1 MEEKNNVAKK
11 TPTLNTAHPN
21 ASPRPVELPMEERA
35 TMSLAAM
42 PPSLFDTPTS
52 QSLPSSQGKM
62 AQPQSP
68 LGPQGKGLNSQS
80 APGALAKRPNSQ
92 LAPAVKSMSVSNSKR
107 ALPNSKQLAEIQMVT
122 LLQERCRQ
130 LGLTIF
136 FGVDT
141 KVQSLG
147 LTSSIAGE
155 GKSFL
160 TIMMANILARDI
172 SNPITLLE
180 CNWEHP
186 CFHEHFGIHPTP
198 GLAEWLRGECDERSI
213 RYQVNPNLTVIPAG
227 NSRQDSVRLLQYMR
241 KNHALDNFLHSDGLL
256 LVDLPPVV
264 TSAYGSLAA
273 SLVDSLVLVVHA
285 GVTTEVLVAET
296 CMQLKDLPIY
306 GVILNQMESRIPRWL
321 RRLL

>member
-1 MEEKNNVAKK
+1 MEEKNKMAKK
-11 TPTLNTAHPN
+11 APTLNTSIPKT
-21 ASPRPVELPMEERA
+21 PTRPVDLPFEEQA
-35 TMSLAAM
+35 TMNLAAV
-42 PPSLFDTPTS
+42 PSSLFETPAS
-52 QSLPSSQGKM
+52 QPVHQTKMPTPPPMPVRQTKMPAPQSASATKKVALPST
-62 AQPQSP
+62 
-68 LGPQGKGLNSQS
+68 
-80 APGALAKRPNSQ
+80 
-92 LAPAVKSMSVSNSKR
+92 
-107 ALPNSKQLAEIQMVT
+107 KQLAEIKMVT

-256 LVDLPPVV
+256 IVDLPPVV
-264 TSAYGSLAA
+264 TTAYGSLAA
-273 SLVDSLVLVVHA
+273 SLVDSLVLVIHA
-285 GVTTEVLVAET
+285 GVTTELLVTET
-296 CMQLKDLPIY
+296 CTQLKDLPIY

>member
-1 MEEKNNVAKK
+1 MEEKSKVAKQ
-11 TPTLNTAHPN
+11 TPTLNTANPKTQ
-21 ASPRPVELPMEERA
+21 APLGPAELPVEERA
-35 TMSLAAM
+35 TMNLTAVS
-42 PPSLFDTPTS
+42 PSMFDAPTS
-52 QSLPSSQGKM
+52 QPVSVSPPKKSASQAKIPV
-62 AQPQSP
+62 AQPKMP
-68 LGPQGKGLNSQS
+68 VSQS
-80 APGALAKRPNSQ
+80 VSANKKVSVPN
-92 LAPAVKSMSVSNSKR
+92 A
-107 ALPNSKQLAEIQMVT
+107 KQLADIKMIT

-227 NSRQDSVRLLQYMR
+227 NSRQDAVRLLQYMR
-241 KNHALDNFLHSDGLL
+241 KTHALDNFLHSDGLL

-264 TSAYGSLAA
+264 TTAYGSLAA

-285 GVTTEVLVAET
+285 GVTTELLVSET
-296 CMQLKDLPIY
+296 CMQLKELPIY

>member
-1 MEEKNNVAKK
+1 MN
-11 TPTLNTAHPN
+11 
-21 ASPRPVELPMEERA
+21 
-35 TMSLAAM
+35 LAAV
-42 PPSLFDTPTS
+42 PSSLFDPPASQPIQAKTPAS
-52 QSLPSSQGKM
+52 QPVQTKMPVSQPAPVSQRKM
-62 AQPQSP
+62 PVSQPV
-68 LGPQGKGLNSQS
+68 S
-80 APGALAKRPNSQ
+80 ASKK
-92 LAPAVKSMSVSNSKR
+92 VSV
-107 ALPNSKQLAEIQMVT
+107 PNSKQLAEIKMVT

-141 KVQSLG
+141 TIQSLG

-160 TIMMANILARDI
+160 IMMMANILARDI

-213 RYQVNPNLTVIPAG
+213 RYQVSPNLTVIPAG

-241 KNHALDNFLHSDGLL
+241 KNHALDNFLHSEGLL

-285 GVTTEVLVAET
+285 GVTTEMLVTET
-296 CMQLKDLPIY
+296 CTQLKDLPIY

>member
-1 MEEKNNVAKK
+1 MEEKNKVAQK
-11 TPTLNTAHPN
+11 TPIPNTSNTKAPM
-21 ASPRPVELPMEERA
+21 RPVELPLEERA
-35 TMSLAAM
+35 TMNLIAV
-42 PPSLFDTPTS
+42 PPSLFDTPAS
-52 QSLPSSQGKM
+52 QPVPASQT
-62 AQPQSP
+62 
-68 LGPQGKGLNSQS
+68 
-80 APGALAKRPNSQ
+80 KRPASP
-92 LAPAVKSMSVSNSKR
+92 PAATAKKVSV
-107 ALPNSKQLAEIQMVT
+107 PNSKQLAEIKMVT

-160 TIMMANILARDI
+160 IMMMANILARDI
-172 SNPITLLE
+172 SNPITLIE
-180 CNWEHP
+180 CNWDHP
-186 CFHEHFGIHPTP
+186 CFHEHFGIRPTP

-241 KNHALDNFLHSDGLL
+241 KSHALDNFLHSDGLL

-285 GVTTEVLVAET
+285 GVTTELLLAET